1 MGRNVEMGTCSVEGS
16 RDEARDIYM
25 VTVHEL
31 RERGEELYDQ
41 GIEVYRRLPVW
52 QRAAAVCALA
62 AMGVVGVVVL
72 FYHETVLG
80 LMVAFAD
87 WWRDMPG
94 GWLVMFLL
102 VVAVSFPPLIGY
114 SALSS
119 LYGMIYGCPGG
130 WPGLTVATLAG
141 STASFVVFRRFFSGY
156 AHRLA
161 TRNTKFAALSST
173 LEQDRFS
180 LLWMIRLCPLPYSLS
195 NGALSSIPSVT
206 PLRFFLATLA
216 TSPKLMMHI
225 FVGDRIAR
233 LGTEKDA
240 ASKIIDVVSVVLALG
255 VGSLTAYLIYD
266 RTMKR
271 AAAMEAELALEDDQ
285 NDNDNNH
292 PIRL

>member
-1 MGRNVEMGTCSVEGS
+1 MCVCVLGGAGVGRIWDVFTSRRVDMVNVQ
-16 RDEARDIYM
+16 
-25 VTVHEL
+25 EL

-41 GIEVYRRLPVW
+41 GLEFYRRLPLW
-52 QRAAAVCALA
+52 QKAVVICAFVT
-62 AMGVVGVVVL
+62 MSMIGFIVI
-72 FYHETVLG
+72 FYHEAVLG
-80 LMVAFAD
+80 MMVAFAD

-119 LYGMIYGCPGG
+119 LYGMIYGFPGG
-130 WPGLTVATLAG
+130 WPGLTIATLAG
-141 STASFVVFRRFFSGY
+141 STASFMTFRKFFSGY
-156 AHRLA
+156 AHQLA

-173 LEQDRFS
+173 LEQDKFS

-233 LGTEKDA
+233 LGTEKDTT
-240 ASKIIDVVSVVLALG
+240 SKIIDIVSVVIALG

-271 AAAMEAELALEDDQ
+271 AAAMEAELALDDDESAIDQ
-285 NDNDNNH
+285 
-292 PIRL
+292 PVRL